1 MYFFITLT
9 TAIALSLDAFS
20 LAIIYG
26 TVLKE
31 KRTILILSL
40 AVGIFHFFMPFLGY
54 LMSNLVIARFI
65 SNTNFIAFVIFL
77 ILGLEMLFSKNEEDT
92 LMNFS
97 KLTSILLFAFTVSID
112 SFSVGIAIA
121 SSGKIFMPMCMF
133 STVSFLFTYVGLII
147 GKKINGLF
155 GKYTTKIGGLML
167 IFLSFYY
174 LLT

>member
-1 MYFFITLT
+1 
-9 TAIALSLDAFS
+9 
-20 LAIIYG
+20 
-26 TVLKE
+26 
-31 KRTILILSL
+31 
-40 AVGIFHFFMPFLGY
+40 
-54 LMSNLVIARFI
+54 
-65 SNTNFIAFVIFL
+65 
-77 ILGLEMLFSKNEEDT
+77 MLFSKNEEDT
-92 LMNFS
+92 LINFS

>member
-54 LMSNLVIARFI
+54 FL
-65 SNTNFIAFVIFL
+65 NFRIRDAF
-77 ILGLEMLFSKNEEDT
+77 
-92 LMNFS
+92 
-97 KLTSILLFAFTVSID
+97 
-112 SFSVGIAIA
+112 
-121 SSGKIFMPMCMF
+121 
-133 STVSFLFTYVGLII
+133 
-147 GKKINGLF
+147 
-155 GKYTTKIGGLML
+155 
-167 IFLSFYY
+167 
-174 LLT
+174 